1 MKDTIGNF
9 DIKIPIDV
17 DSKSLEDVKKQVDSL
32 EKKPQKISIQLDAKS
47 YDKQLDNLLN
57 QGNKHAKTIGK
68 NFSAA
73 IREGMEEGEINL
85 SSLIKTGGAKVK
97 PKDVRDF
104 VDSITGIIDKDLSN
118 FSGDYKDLV
127 KYAEELEH
135 VRNILVAIKN
145 DATYGGAIKG
155 GSKKNLDWIEGLI
168 GKIDTKYTDDIGNI
182 LKGNKDIFAKQ
193 VQDMFDFAKERIKD
207 LSRSLKDGLE
217 FSAMGENIEE
227 GIKEVFGRFVQ
238 GYATEIDKAT
248 KTIEDKTKE
257 LEKEKEKLKRA
268 LSVGDTASSAFFDKN
283 KNLLQ
288 KIFEAELGKI
298 NSKEM
303 QEKSEKEIKEF
314 YKYIISLNNLYES
327 KGLRTEKLTITG
339 EDGTKVRGD
348 KLVEQAYNSLSDT
361 ELSKIKELKTIQ
373 SPLIK
378 EYFENQAKEIQA
390 GVDKLENTIENLKSQ
405 LSGFYQQA
413 IDEIAK
419 KRDQL
424 SQELKNKSTEE
435 ETSIDNE
442 GKQES
447 REKKPELKQDKQK
460 SQEAEQIRKETEEL
474 SEAVKYEI
482 DVITKRK
489 EELEDVKKGL
499 LEQKAKLG
507 KEVRTLSK
515 SISDVSLKDYTNIFD
530 TFIASID
537 LNKLEEVSEE
547 AKKYV
552 LDLYETLK
560 TRRTDGGVGGDA
572 DTVRKY
578 KDAVDAVKGSLG
590 QDYSGKILQG
600 FDKGV
605 IQSKQAEL
613 DELQNKINETMQ
625 LIEQAKAKIK
635 ELKTNGDTA
644 LQSSQG
650 GSQTISVNIDTKKL
664 VTDMQKTFDETTF
677 QITITLSEASKTTLD
692 AIKNAFKDIPV
703 DIKQSEKEGGNTVTV
718 TANGTALRTSIENI
732 LKDEKN
738 TFDIDIIP
746 KQGLR
751 AKIVDEIS
759 KQEQPFD
766 IFTNIA
772 SDVREQIKD
781 KIGTD
786 PFDIST
792 KVLANIK
799 EQISNLIGETI
810 PINIKPIM
818 PQKPERTN
826 KTTITRERAN
836 GDTVTTESSQTT
848 GGAATATSNIDN
860 SFNRGTDNVNK
871 YNTAVGSLLES
882 LRKVGTEID
891 KIATKSSKVAKVDVV
906 DEQEIDQ
913 VYRLGELLNENRFV
927 TTKPGAQLKEAFEEF
942 SKFLDNG
949 EQLNNLSQAG
959 TIAAYKYFKAFEE
972 ALKAKK
978 PLAESTLRKYTI
990 GEYVDGFTNQSELFK
1005 KNGNQL
1011 IISDKLK
1018 QNVEDFTY
1026 TLQNM
1031 KNIYDEILQKHG
1043 QVDFTSW
1050 FPKLQSGDNFEQ
1062 FMQKYL
1068 GFYEQVKEVQAK
1080 MATGANGEAE
1090 LQQAKKNIDARKK
1103 QLESIISAI
1112 DLHNNKSSMEDIT
1125 SSIDQVKQHI
1135 ESLNAESEP
1144 IITQQEKDQTIMA
1157 LDEIIAKVESVG
1169 DSFGKG
1175 FNTEQM
1181 LASLNNM
1188 KTQVSNMDTSLI
1200 ASDGS
1205 IQLPVNITF
1214 SFEKFYKELQDKLA
1228 QAEELKPKLTID
1240 GIEQLEQLKTL
1251 INEELPKAVTDVVS
1265 KFSSISAD
1273 IKTQADAFKNLSDQI
1288 KEANAQLT
1296 AFITNQNKKN
1306 FSLKEVKVKFENIA
1320 KAKQDLDKQ
1329 LEKVNSSIA
1338 VKPIVDDKAFKNVQN
1353 KIDELKNQLHDF
1365 YNKVNPIQSIKLDE
1379 PAMQTILAKYQR
1391 YLQQFQE
1398 TGDKNAFI
1406 NALAQKPTKLNKINT
1421 FDVEELRKVARRIIP
1436 SDARQGADI
1445 NKMTKS
1451 ELARIIGE
1459 SESQNLFLNEEFR
1472 QITTLL
1478 STHIPNAL
1486 KTMVE
1491 AFTKAEV
1498 EVVKIMGNIG
1508 NAISPI
1514 ESALTAV
1521 STQEFIDPD
1530 KLAEVFGKL
1539 NLTLQD
1545 DFVVKV
1551 VSNLQKIR
1559 NEFNEFLQ
1567 MDLSKS
1573 NIFSTLDNILKKSNE
1588 LDKMLEV
1595 LRKRAE
1601 IKKVA
1606 KETGTSTK
1614 YEPKNEITEYK
1625 YDVGNKRAEEAKG
1638 HRAQRD
1644 EDDDTSFYEKRHQAI
1659 REYIDDLI
1667 EQNKANEN
1675 LLVSVRELKNEY
1687 GDLISAAVTFKEKA
1701 DNGEYIRTNTVNVG
1715 YVYDENTNTGGVVA
1729 NEVDQSKYEQYDK
1742 QLLSQYRSFVTEF
1755 INLQNQLVRATSN
1768 GQTMPTSMLDRLET
1782 VKEYVT
1788 NLKAQITQGLIS
1800 GDFSRELEDQFNK
1813 INVKF
1818 DIGEA
1823 LFKVKNKDALLDDY
1837 KKLVASAEEMNAKM
1851 ASMPDK
1857 TLPKYEELRN
1867 QLHEIEAVFIEIM
1880 DKGGEPAELL
1890 SKALGESRVADM
1902 EELQK
1907 MNREGAL
1914 NRINEQTRA
1923 DNERVAEVQRQ
1934 NAELSRIE
1942 NQLLKEKEE
1951 AYKKVG
1957 SAIKD
1962 YVAWREQIIKGG
1974 GSVTPEEIE
1983 KREIGIYSMFASI
1996 YGEGNGDFDLESQY
2010 TKQLELANQNLDA
2023 LQKQTEETRKQKEYY
2038 DELRSVVKE
2047 YVALEKDLQSGKLFG
2062 DNFETQAQN
2071 LATSISD
2078 IMAKIRSE
2086 GLFNED
2092 MSKNALKSMEDL
2104 PQALERINFQ
2114 QFVNDTE
2121 KSKKAIDDFY
2131 NAMLR
2136 LKDIQ
2141 DQIDVGNLN
2150 GNSNSVVNRLKT
2162 AQNKAYEARSKI
2174 TMIPDEAVPTM
2185 NAADALFNQY
2195 LGGSEPTGYIDRAA
2209 DLYKN
2214 LIKYAEEYYGLVY
2227 KQDTGKSLTYNE
2239 SKRLEYLDSLYQKA
2253 IANADA
2259 LQNKL
2264 SGEDVS
2270 LPDDLMDAIAFAKQ
2284 KPLMEQYEALGKT
2297 ISKYGD
2303 VQGNENYVKWLDSV
2317 NARYNNIKT
2326 MIDSIDWFPDKDE
2339 EYKLINGIKAV
2350 EDEIQKLQKNAK
2362 NERKAMAPS
2371 FSTVSETAKET
2382 LNRQMDQWISQN
2394 TAAKGAIQQIREYQR
2409 QLMSVTDKGAL
2420 EKVKAGFEKVKREAI
2435 AAGETGLTFGEKLQ
2449 KSMGNLARYLLSFV
2463 SFYRIV
2469 GTIKQGVEVVREM
2482 DKAMTDLKKV
2492 IDASEISF
2500 ENFRKSSYDI
2510 AREIGV
2516 TAQTIVS
2523 AASEW
2528 GKLGYNLEESTELAK
2543 SSAVYVNVGD
2553 VTPEVATSDLVSVLK
2568 AFNKEASESI
2578 GIVDVLN
2585 NISNKYAVSA
2595 AELGEILKKSS
2606 SALAISGDTM
2616 ENIVAM
2622 GAAMQGIVQDS
2633 SVVGSTLK
2641 VVSMRLRGATADL
2654 KEAGE
2659 ETDGMATSTAKLR
2672 GQIMAMTKNTSLGA
2686 FDIMR
2691 NPNEFLPMFEIID
2704 GVAQRWQ
2711 DMAQVDQAALLE
2723 LMAGRL
2729 ASSIQKYIFMYTFK
2743 CVDCLIASCHNN
2755 RETRL

>member
-73 IREGMEEGEINL
+73 IREGMEEEKINL

-97 PKDVRDF
+97 PKDVRGF

-145 DATYGGAIKG
+145 DVTYGGAIKS

-182 LKGNKDIFAKQ
+182 LKDNKDIFAKQ

-207 LSRSLKDGLE
+207 LSQSLKDGLE

-227 GIKEVFGRFVQ
+227 GIKEVFGRVVQ

-268 LSVGDTASSAFFDKN
+268 LSVGDTASSAFFDRN

-303 QEKSEKEIKEF
+303 QQKSEKEIKEF
-314 YKYIISLNNLYES
+314 YKYIISLNDLYES
-327 KGLRTEKLTITG
+327 KGLSTKKLTITG
-339 EDGTKVRGD
+339 EDGIKVHAD

-361 ELSKIKELKTIQ
+361 ELSKIKTLETIQ

-378 EYFENQAKEIQA
+378 EYFENQAKEIQV
-390 GVDKLENTIENLKSQ
+390 GVNTLEKTIENLKSQ
-405 LSGFYQQA
+405 LSGYYQQA

-424 SQELKNKSTEE
+424 SQKLKENPVEETKPEESKSESKDTRKEKDKAPEVKKIEE
-435 ETSIDNE
+435 ET
-442 GKQES
+442 
-447 REKKPELKQDKQK
+447 
-460 SQEAEQIRKETEEL
+460 AQI
-474 SEAVKYEI
+474 SEAVQKEI
-482 DVITKRK
+482 DTLRK
-489 EELEDVKKGL
+489 AKEQLENQKSDLIKN
-499 LEQKAKLG
+499 QKASLG
-507 KEVRTLSK
+507 KFVRNLNKAFAVDVPDIKEDTFSAIFDEYIK
-515 SISDVSLKDYTNIFD
+515 SINLDDLKSVT
-530 TFIASID
+530 
-537 LNKLEEVSEE
+537 KE
-547 AKKYV
+547 AKKYI
-552 LDLYETLK
+552 LDLYETLTRSHSEGGIGASDK
-560 TRRTDGGVGGDA
+560 TKSKYTDIVNKI
-572 DTVRKY
+572 RE
-578 KDAVDAVKGSLG
+578 SLG
-590 QDYSGKILQG
+590 EGYDASPIKKLDEQFVKSKNEEFEALDNKIKQVQQQIDSTQQKINKLLQSGKEVE
-600 FDKGV
+600 K
-605 IQSKQAEL
+605 
-613 DELQNKINETMQ
+613 ET
-625 LIEQAKAKIK
+625 EPK
-635 ELKTNGDTA
+635 ETGTRETVPVNVDTA
-644 LQSSQG
+644 
-650 GSQTISVNIDTKKL
+650 KL
-664 VTDMQKTFDETTF
+664 VADMQKAFDETTF
-677 QITITLSEASKTTLD
+677 QITITLSEASKATLD

-860 SFNRGTDNVNK
+860 SFNRGTDNVKK
-871 YNTAVGSLLES
+871 YDNAVGSLLES

-913 VYRLGELLNENRFV
+913 VYRLGELLDENHFV
-927 TTKPGAQLKEAFEEF
+927 TSKPGAQLKEAFEEF

-1005 KNGNQL
+1005 KNGTQV

-1068 GFYEQVKEVQAK
+1068 GFYEQVREVQAK
-1080 MATGANGEAE
+1080 MVTGANGEAE

-1251 INEELPKAVTDVVS
+1251 INEQLPDAVKGVVS
-1265 KFSSISAD
+1265 QFNSISGD
-1273 IKTQADAFKNLSDQI
+1273 IQAQATAFQNLAKEI
-1288 KEANAQLT
+1288 GEANKELT

-1306 FSLKEVKVKFENIA
+1306 FSTKEVKVKFEAIQTMKNN
-1320 KAKQDLDKQ
+1320 LDEK

-1365 YNKVNPIQSIKLDE
+1365 YSKVNPIQSIKLDE

-1486 KTMVE
+1486 KTMVD
-1491 AFTKAEV
+1491 AFTKAET
-1498 EVVKIMGNIG
+1498 EVIKIMGNIRDS
-1508 NAISPI
+1508 IQPI
-1514 ESALTAV
+1514 ESDLMAV
-1521 STQEFIDPD
+1521 SMQEFIDPD

-1559 NEFNEFLQ
+1559 NEFDEFLK

-1606 KETGTSTK
+1606 KETGTATTH
-1614 YEPKNEITEYK
+1614 EPKNEITEYK
-1625 YDVGNKRAEEAKG
+1625 YDVGNKRVEEAKG

-1644 EDDDTSFYEKRHQAI
+1644 EDDDTSFYEKRHKAI

-1701 DNGEYIRTNTVNVG
+1701 DNGEYIRTSTVNVG

-1923 DNERVAEVQRQ
+1923 DNERIAEVQRQ

-1957 SAIKD
+1957 IAIKD

-1996 YGEGNGDFDLESQY
+1996 YGEGNGDFDLEAQY
-2010 TKQLELANQNLDA
+2010 TKQLELANQNLDT

-2062 DNFETQAQN
+2062 DNFEAQAQN
-2071 LATSISD
+2071 LATRISD
-2078 IMAKIRSE
+2078 IMAKIQSE

-2092 MSKNALKSMEDL
+2092 MSKNALKSMEGL

-2270 LPDDLMDAIAFAKQ
+2270 LPDDLMDATAFAKQ

-2317 NARYNNIKT
+2317 NARYNNIKV

-2469 GTIKQGVEVVREM
+2469 GTIKQGIEVV
-2482 DKAMTDLKKV
+2482 KDLDSALKEVRMVAKESGKYLKDWQLSTF
-2492 IDASEISF
+2492 DAAKEVGGTALEIQ
-2500 ENFRKSSYDI
+2500 KS
-2510 AREIGV
+2510 V
-2516 TAQTIVS
+2516 
-2523 AASEW
+2523 ASW
-2528 GKLGYNLEESTELAK
+2528 IRLGC
-2543 SSAVYVNVGD
+2543 
-2553 VTPEVATSDLVSVLK
+2553 
-2568 AFNKEASESI
+2568 SESYSPTI
-2578 GIVDVLN
+2578 
-2585 NISNKYAVSA
+2585 
-2595 AELGEILKKSS
+2595 
-2606 SALAISGDTM
+2606 
-2616 ENIVAM
+2616 
-2622 GAAMQGIVQDS
+2622 
-2633 SVVGSTLK
+2633 
-2641 VVSMRLRGATADL
+2641 
-2654 KEAGE
+2654 
-2659 ETDGMATSTAKLR
+2659 
-2672 GQIMAMTKNTSLGA
+2672 
-2686 FDIMR
+2686 
-2691 NPNEFLPMFEIID
+2691 
-2704 GVAQRWQ
+2704 QR
-2711 DMAQVDQAALLE
+2711 
-2723 LMAGRL
+2723 
-2729 ASSIQKYIFMYTFK
+2729 YI
-2743 CVDCLIASCHNN
+2743 C
-2755 RETRL
+2755 